1 MFYLSTFQKYNL
13 QFRFVPR
20 IHTAMLSP
28 WNWQKAD
35 QWNISSGKPS
45 TIFLSPNSV
54 SAENYY
60 RPEKIEFEL
69 TWWTKQFH
77 IDEMIGKVCRAWFWN
92 PAMGWSSSHL
102 GFETLFGLIQNKNQN
117 SIEQA
122 TPQQNAIELFQR
134 LKNYFTFPWKQTVCS
149 IRYATCG
156 PVITG

>member
-1 MFYLSTFQKYNL
+1 
-13 QFRFVPR
+13 
-20 IHTAMLSP
+20 MLSP
-28 WNWQKAD
+28 WNLQIAD
-35 QWNISSGKPS
+35 PWNILSGRPS

-134 LKNYFTFPWKQTVCS
+134 LKNYFTFPWKQTVCY
-149 IRYATCG
+149 IRSRDNRLTTISRLCLLNRR
-156 PVITG
+156 VKL